1 MESKPDNGNTNGGTG
16 DDDNSV
22 KNDPTKWSLS
32 DLKKVQEYIETA
44 YKWTSYAK
52 DYFSDNKLMESAQTV
67 MAIKALKTAKEWT
80 QSAYD
85 YAVKKE
91 TFTYKAGDSS
101 KTLQGELQALLSL
114 FDGVE
119 NWTTDDHRTVQ
130 QTSLNINTS
139 MSMFRYVI
147 SRLILEVM

>member
-1 MESKPDNGNTNGGTG
+1 
-16 DDDNSV
+16 
-22 KNDPTKWSLS
+22 
-32 DLKKVQEYIETA
+32 
-44 YKWTSYAK
+44 
-52 DYFSDNKLMESAQTV
+52 MESAQTV